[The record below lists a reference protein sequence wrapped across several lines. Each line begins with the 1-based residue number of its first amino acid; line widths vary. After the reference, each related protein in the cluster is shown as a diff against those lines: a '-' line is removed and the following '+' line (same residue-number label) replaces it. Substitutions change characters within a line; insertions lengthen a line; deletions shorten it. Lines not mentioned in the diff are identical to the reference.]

1 MTLPISTGGSLGRP
15 PEGFTGS
22 WVSLREPNPVDSLG
36 EFEGAHLV
44 TRKQIDPVQ
53 LQEDLIRHLGYD
65 VTITLRMPSDTEP
78 GYLRVLDVR
87 NGLPLDVDQAVID
100 EVLEQNARPETNAQ
114 RFLREF
120 DGSDGVEGQLLA
132 LRDYIARDVVAQEH
146 QAAAQSRM
154 HAQITRLYQVQAADG
169 QRVNPVTGESIAVR
183 AL

>member
-1 MTLPISTGGSLGRP
+1 MTRPLGTEIGFGQP
-15 PEGFTGS
+15 PVGFTGS
-22 WVSLREPNPVDSLG
+22 FPAAPAHVDTLG
-36 EFEGAHLV
+36 EFQGAHLV

-53 LQEDLIRHLGYD
+53 LQEDLIRRLGRD
-65 VTITLRMPSDTEP
+65 VTITLRMPSDSEP

-87 NGLPLDVDQAVID
+87 NGVPLDVDPALLDAVI
-100 EVLEQNARPETNAQ
+100 EENSSPETNGQ

-146 QAAAQSRM
+146 QDAAQRRM
-154 HAQITRLYQVQAADG
+154 HAQVTRLHQVRLADA
-169 QRVNPVTGESIAVR
+169 QRVNPMTGEPIAVN

>member
-1 MTLPISTGGSLGRP
+1 MSLPLGPEMGPRQP
-15 PEGFTGS
+15 PLGFTGS
-22 WVSLREPNPVDSLG
+22 FPAAPDQADPLG
-36 EFEGAHLV
+36 EFEGAYLV
-44 TRKQIDPVQ
+44 TRKKIDPVQ
-53 LQEDLIRHLGYD
+53 LQEDLIRRLGRD

-87 NGLPLDVDQAVID
+87 NGVPLDVDQAVID
-100 EVLEQNARPETNAQ
+100 EVLEENDSPETNGQ

-120 DGSDGVEGQLLA
+120 DGSEGVEGQLLA

-154 HAQITRLYQVQAADG
+154 HAQVTRLHQVRLADA
-169 QRVNPVTGESIAVR
+169 QRFNPITGETIAVR

>member
-1 MTLPISTGGSLGRP
+1 MTLPLRP
-15 PEGFTGS
+15 EHVPQGLTAAFPAAPEQPDT
-22 WVSLREPNPVDSLG
+22 LG
-36 EFEGAHLV
+36 EFRDAYLV

-53 LQEDLIRHLGYD
+53 LQEDLIRRLGQD

-100 EVLEQNARPETNAQ
+100 EVLEENTSPETNGQ

-120 DGSDGVEGQLLA
+120 DGSDDIEGQLLA
-132 LRDYIARDVVAQEH
+132 LRDYVARDVLAQEH
-146 QAAAQSRM
+146 QAAAQGRM
-154 HAQITRLYQVQAADG
+154 HAQVTRLHQVRLADA
-169 QRVNPVTGESIAVR
+169 QRFNPITGEPIAVR